1 MLGCS
6 FKLRTTHHG
15 HPGAEGPDRHLR
27 PSRLSAV
34 FCLGVATAMAR
45 KVLHPPSW
53 AGAGS
58 APATGILSS
67 WLSQRFGQEPQQAL
81 LGPAVVLP
89 GPCLVLHLK
98 NCCCWWT

>member
-6 FKLRTTHHG
+6 FKLRTTHHA

-27 PSRLSAV
+27 PCRLSAV
-34 FCLGVATAMAR
+34 SCLGVAAAMVR
-45 KVLHPPSW
+45 KVLHPPTW

-67 WLSQRFGQEPQQAL
+67 WLSPQQAL
-81 LGPAVVLP
+81 LGPAGGRP
-89 GPCLVLHLK
+89 GPCLVPHLK
-98 NCCCWWT
+98 NCCCWPT